1 MNKSEKIKIFF
12 KGDLPK
18 STMVGQIVPLIIFI
32 LLGGIIIANLLFE
45 GVYDWRYMVISDLS
59 SSTDN
64 PRGYLIA
71 SYAMAAVGVLMIP
84 LFGYMHRRFTVI
96 CRGSAIMGSFFFLIG
111 IVGLILLGIIYE
123 RPGLPNRLH
132 ENLAVVGL
140 GGVILAMFFWE
151 FPMIKD
157 MLPRYNGKNQWHKKK
172 ALFAI
177 IMMWIVV
184 LGMGASQ
191 IYTSISDLD
200 WVGIEWAELGISP
213 LISFAFW
220 EWVAVLCLLIYFVLI
235 IQATPER
242 VEPLEKK

>member
-1 MNKSEKIKIFF
+1 MKKMDKIKIFLR
-12 KGDLPK
+12 GELPK
-18 STMVGQIVPLIIFI
+18 STMVKRIVPLIIFI
-32 LLGGIIIANLLFE
+32 LLGGIFIANLLFD

-59 SSTDN
+59 SSTAN
-64 PRGYLIA
+64 PRGYLVA
-71 SYAMAAVGVLMIP
+71 SYAMAIVGVFMIP
-84 LFGYMHRRFTVI
+84 IMGFMHRRLTVI
-96 CRGSAIMGSFFFLIG
+96 CRGSAIFGTFFFLIG
-111 IVGLILLGIIYE
+111 IIGLTLLGIIYE

-140 GGVILAMFFWE
+140 GGVIFAMFFWE

-157 MLPRYNGKNQWHKKK
+157 ALPRYHGKNQWNKNKM
-172 ALFAI
+172 LFAV

-191 IYTSISDLD
+191 IYTSMADLD

-213 LISFAFW
+213 LASFAFW
-220 EWVAVLCLLIYFVLI
+220 EWAAVICLLIYFVLI

-242 VEPLEKK
+242 VESLEK